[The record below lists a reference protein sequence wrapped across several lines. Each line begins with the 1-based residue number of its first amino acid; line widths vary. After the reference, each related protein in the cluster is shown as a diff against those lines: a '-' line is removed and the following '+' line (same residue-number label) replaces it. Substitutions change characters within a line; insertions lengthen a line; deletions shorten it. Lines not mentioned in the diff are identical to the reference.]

1 MMLIDIS
8 PRDNCEYNIFEYFLG
23 LISRFSVLA
32 YPYTE
37 HLQKFKIP
45 YYLDV
50 YNLIRIIWSFYPM
63 GLFHLNAP
71 TNFFEEN
78 ILMNLLLIK
87 WIQFL
92 PPLAKIKLIPGYSF

>member
-1 MMLIDIS
+1 MLIDIS

-50 YNLIRIIWSFYPM
+50 YNLIRII
-63 GLFHLNAP
+63 
-71 TNFFEEN
+71 
-78 ILMNLLLIK
+78 
-87 WIQFL
+87 
-92 PPLAKIKLIPGYSF
+92 